1 LSPYSSLQSLDLSQK
16 GTTSLSSS
24 FAGKVIKASGGN
36 AHPEKVREILVKV
49 LEEAKEE

>member
-16 GTTSLSSS
+16 G
-24 FAGKVIKASGGN
+24 KASGGN